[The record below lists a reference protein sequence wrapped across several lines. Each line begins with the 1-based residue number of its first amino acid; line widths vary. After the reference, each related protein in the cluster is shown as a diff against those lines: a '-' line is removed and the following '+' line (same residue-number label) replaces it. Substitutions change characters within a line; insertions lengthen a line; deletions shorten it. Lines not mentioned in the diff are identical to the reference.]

1 MHTTQMTP
9 AEIQSRGFAALAREL
24 GPVEYVRFLQQIMP
38 GRGDYSKDRHQW
50 LDQLTPDEIHA
61 GIDRLQKAGRPEK
74 KKRA

>member
-1 MHTTQMTP
+1 MAQMTP

-50 LDQLTPDEIHA
+50 LDGLTPDEIQA
-61 GIDRLQKAGRPEK
+61 GIGRLQKARKPERRK
-74 KKRA
+74 KA